1 MNTRSH
7 RDHFVE
13 PPSLFQR
20 LYSSLPPVAKTTIAR
35 IQTRATRLAT
45 SYTRETRRRRR
56 CGYALWLLRLVC
68 SLQNILI
75 LLWVVTLWWGERKV
89 FRDSV
94 RECAWAGWERW
105 PQEALPHHV
114 IFVADPQLVDPHTY
128 PGRPWPLSSLT
139 VFYADLYLYRTYS
152 LLQRDL
158 KPDTTFFLGD
168 LFDGGREW
176 ATGSSS
182 SPEERFKQYGNNV
195 WMKEYRRFV
204 RLFFDTWK
212 LGGVDSAA
220 SDRGRKIIS
229 SLPGNHD
236 LGFGHGIQKAVLE
249 RFQTYFGIGNRV
261 DILGN
266 HTFVSIDTVSLSAMD
281 QPDPET
287 GSSGDT
293 SAGDEIWRAA
303 DEFLHD
309 LSNIKARAAKEELL
323 ALQGHVENYF
333 TPSKVLD
340 AADPSQPVISSA
352 PGDIELPTIILTHV
366 PFYREPGTPCGP
378 LRERFPPSSTDPLPE
393 KDERNAI
400 RVSRG
405 YQYQNVLTDAIS
417 KKIISS
423 AGANVKQIYS
433 GDDHDY
439 CEINH
444 REFSG
449 SPKEITVKSI
459 SMAMGVRRPGFQ
471 MASIYNPIDLQTG
484 KSLNTASSSSSSTIQ
499 NHLCLLPDQ
508 ISIFTQYGYV
518 LFLTTIVL
526 LVRAVARKFH
536 PTQDPTSPA
545 SSHGSE
551 PLLPLTHSH
560 SRHAS
565 KHLDNPSISTTSS
578 TSTYNSETRFSNRTT
593 GSSGGAMLSRTAS
606 SSPPS
611 HDGNRPTTKHVQ
623 IIGVPSTS
631 HDEVS
636 ESLRRSDLALDEKLK
651 DRSWAP
657 KRGASSS
664 ISYDRGGGGGS
675 GGLRQFRHVLHT
687 EFVKPLKR
695 IAIVA
700 GLLYLWLVWTWL

>member
-1 MNTRSH
+1 MTSRSH

-13 PPSLFQR
+13 PPSLFWR
-20 LYSSLPPVAKTTIAR
+20 IYNSLPPVVTTAIAK
-35 IQTRATRLAT
+35 IQTQATILGAL
-45 SYTRETRRRRR
+45 YTRETRRRTR
-56 CGYALWLLRLVC
+56 CGYILRLLRLVC
-68 SLQNILI
+68 SVRNLLI
-75 LLWVVTLWWGERKV
+75 LLWVVTLWWGERTV

-94 RECAWAGWERW
+94 KGCEWAGWEQW
-105 PQEALPHHV
+105 PEQAVPHHV
-114 IFVADPQLVDPHTY
+114 VFIADPQLVDPHTY

-158 KPDTTFFLGD
+158 RPDTTFFLGD

-182 SPEERFKQYGNNV
+182 SPEERFKQYGHSV
-195 WMKEYRRFV
+195 WMQEYRRFV

-220 SDRGRKIIS
+220 SERGRKIIA

-236 LGFGHGIQKAVLE
+236 LGFGHGIQKPVLE

-261 DILGN
+261 DVLGN
-266 HTFVSIDTVSLSAMD
+266 HTFVSVDTVSLSAMD

-287 GSSGDT
+287 GSSG
-293 SAGDEIWRAA
+293 GDEIWRAA
-303 DEFLHD
+303 DDFLND
-309 LSNIKARAAKEELL
+309 LSNIKARAVKEEFL
-323 ALQGHVENYF
+323 ALQGHAENYS
-333 TPSKVLD
+333 TPSSAVD
-340 AADPSQPVISSA
+340 ATSPSPPVISSPPEA
-352 PGDIELPTIILTHV
+352 IELPTIILTHV

-405 YQYQNVLTDAIS
+405 YQYQNVLSDAIGR
-417 KKIISS
+417 KIIRS

-449 SPKEITVKSI
+449 SPKEITVKSL
-459 SMAMGVRRPGFQ
+459 SLAMGVRRPGFQ

-484 KSLNTASSSSSSTIQ
+484 NPLDTESTSSSSTIQ

-508 ISIFTQYGYV
+508 ISIFVQYGYV
-518 LFLTTIVL
+518 LFLTILVL
-526 LVRAVARKFH
+526 LVRAVARTFH
-536 PTQDPTSPA
+536 PAQDPTSPT
-545 SSHGSE
+545 SPHDSE
-551 PLLPLTHSH
+551 TLLPLTHSPNHNH

-565 KHLDNPSISTTSS
+565 KHLDMPSLSTTSS
-578 TSTYNSETRFSNRTT
+578 TSTTSPTSNSENRFSNRAPGT
-593 GSSGGAMLSRTAS
+593 G
-606 SSPPS
+606 
-611 HDGNRPTTKHVQ
+611 
-623 IIGVPSTS
+623 

-636 ESLRRSDLALDEKLK
+636 ESLRRSDLALDEKL
-651 DRSWAP
+651 RNGSWAP
-657 KRGASSS
+657 KRGAASSS
-664 ISYDRGGGGGS
+664 SYDRAGS
-675 GGLRQFRHVLHT
+675 GRSGFRHALRT
-687 EFVKPLKR
+687 EVVKPLTR

-700 GLLYLWLVWTWL
+700 VIFYLWLVWTWQ